1 MSVLLSD
8 TQTSGPKSPQVAII
22 DTTGSFPIS
31 LLARVIRSR
40 ILQAAADP
48 TLKSATTANSTPTNY
63 GQIDKENLL
72 NEVQKYLEQVTIS
85 RVFDVEGLWEVLS
98 EVTLESPSSLPQ
110 RDGKTIAADLMQRST
125 SSFPITLRASEEPST
140 VEEIIDSEDENPTP
154 DDNYGATAEQ
164 PAYQGHEGI
173 QILVVDNMGDLINEL
188 LARKEKTDG
197 SSLSSKRNHSTVDS

>member
-1 MSVLLSD
+1 M
-8 TQTSGPKSPQVAII
+8 AII

-31 LLARVIRSR
+31 LLARIIRSR
-40 ILQAAADP
+40 ILQAADDP
-48 TLKSATTANSTPTNY
+48 TLKSATTVNSTSTNY
-63 GQIDKENLL
+63 GQINKENLV

-85 RVFDVEGLWEVLS
+85 RVFDIEGLWEVLS
-98 EVTLESPSSLPQ
+98 EVTLESPASLPQ

-154 DDNYGATAEQ
+154 DDNYGATAKQ
-164 PAYQGHEGI
+164 PADQGHEGI